1 MTDVPKTHPR
11 YLSLALRDTIVAGVE
26 QGITSIHGLIAHG
39 RGEAFDYLI
48 GEATQPFAIEAIH
61 AAAAM
66 LRLAEHPVISVN
78 GNVAALAP
86 EALIEL
92 GQVLNAPLEVNIF
105 HTETGRE
112 QRIQEHLL
120 KHKARLETSPAS
132 GGVDA
137 RLETSPA
144 SGGVD
149 ARLETSPASGGV
161 DARLETSPASGGVDA
176 RLETSPASGGVDARL
191 ETSPASG
198 GVDARLET
206 SPAKEGVKNPP
217 DVLMPTTDAQLSYI
231 DSNRKFVHPDGIFK
245 ADVVFVPLEDGDR
258 CEALRKMGKAVV
270 TVDLNPM
277 SRTAKQAS
285 ITIVDN
291 VVRALPLIC
300 EEIRNFTDSTA
311 QDTLK
316 RYSNAAVL
324 QEALRHISRSGN
336 GD

>member
-11 YLSLALRDTIVAGVE
+11 YLSLSLRDTIVAGVE

-48 GEATQPFAIEAIH
+48 GEATQPFATEAIH

-66 LRLAEHPVISVN
+66 LHLAEHPVISVN
-78 GNVAALAP
+78 GNVAALVP
-86 EALIEL
+86 DGLVEL

-120 KHKARLETSPAS
+120 KHKARLETSPA
-132 GGVDA
+132 
-137 RLETSPA
+137 
-144 SGGVD
+144 
-149 ARLETSPASGGV
+149 
-161 DARLETSPASGGVDA
+161 
-176 RLETSPASGGVDARL
+176 
-191 ETSPASG
+191 
-198 GVDARLET
+198 
-206 SPAKEGVKNPP
+206 KEGVENPP
-217 DVLMPTTDAQLSYI
+217 DVLMPTTEAQLSYI

-300 EEIRNFTDSTA
+300 EAIRNFNDSTA

-316 RYSNAAVL
+316 KYSNEAVL

-336 GD
+336 G

>member
-1 MTDVPKTHPR
+1 MSDVPKTHPR
-11 YLSLALRDTIVAGVE
+11 YLSLTLRDTIVAGVE
-26 QGITSIHGLIAHG
+26 QGITSVHGLIAHG

-48 GEATQPFAIEAIH
+48 GETTQPFATEAIH

-66 LRLAEHPVISVN
+66 LRLAAHPVISVN

-92 GQVLNAPLEVNIF
+92 GRVLNAPLEVNIF

-112 QRIQEHLL
+112 QRIREYLL
-120 KHKARLETSPAS
+120 KHSAS
-132 GGVDA
+132 
-137 RLETSPA
+137 
-144 SGGVD
+144 
-149 ARLETSPASGGV
+149 
-161 DARLETSPASGGVDA
+161 
-176 RLETSPASGGVDARL
+176 
-191 ETSPASG
+191 
-198 GVDARLET
+198 
-206 SPAKEGVKNPP
+206 
-217 DVLMPTTDAQLSYI
+217 DVLMPTTEAQLSYI

-291 VVRALPLIC
+291 VVRALPLLC
-300 EEIRNFTDSTA
+300 EESRNFSGPTA

-316 RYSNAAVL
+316 RYSNERVL
-324 QEALRHISRSGN
+324 QKALRHISRSGN